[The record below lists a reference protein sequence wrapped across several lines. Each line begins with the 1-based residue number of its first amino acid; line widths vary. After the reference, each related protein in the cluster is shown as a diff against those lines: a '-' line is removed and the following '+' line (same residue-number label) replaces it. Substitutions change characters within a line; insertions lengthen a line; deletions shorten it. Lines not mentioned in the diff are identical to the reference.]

1 MDKPAIQRSDLSGIR
16 QEIDSID
23 EQIVELLCARF
34 AASEKVRLAKTSS
47 LLAGGMP
54 YRPGREAVILR
65 RLVEIADG
73 RVPVGVIERVWRT
86 VISASILA
94 QADVRIVTV
103 SEVMTDARYRQAI
116 DLFSSLV
123 PIEKAGSLKAAL
135 GALAD
140 YEQVLVVV
148 PMKLDWRGI
157 LDQTGDGPRARVV
170 AVLAAGSDKPAR
182 SLAVLG
188 HALSEPTGE
197 DETLLVTT
205 GKLPRD
211 FVPKPIWHLKLA
223 DDVHLTSLPG
233 YLEISE
239 QPLVG
244 LKGNSGLGL
253 KIAGRYPSAMELGT
267 Q

>member
-1 MDKPAIQRSDLSGIR
+1 MDKPAIQSSDLSGIR

-73 RVPVGVIERVWRT
+73 RVPVAVIERVWRT

-123 PIEKAGSLKAAL
+123 PIEKAASLKAAL

-140 YEQVLVVV
+140 HEHVLVVV
-148 PMKLDWRGI
+148 PMKLDWRGV
-157 LDQTGDGPRARVV
+157 LDQTRDGPRVV

-188 HALSEPTGE
+188 HAPSEPTGE

-253 KIAGRYPSAMELGT
+253 KIAGRYPSGMELGT

>member
-140 YEQVLVVV
+140 HEQVLVVV

-157 LDQTGDGPRARVV
+157 LDQTGDGPRAARGGGSGCRFGQAGKVTCG
-170 AVLAAGSDKPAR
+170 AWSCAERADGRGRNAAGDDWQTAAR
-182 SLAVLG
+182 LCPQADM
-188 HALSEPTGE
+188 ASETG
-197 DETLLVTT
+197 
-205 GKLPRD
+205 
-211 FVPKPIWHLKLA
+211 
-223 DDVHLTSLPG
+223 
-233 YLEISE
+233 
-239 QPLVG
+239 
-244 LKGNSGLGL
+244 
-253 KIAGRYPSAMELGT
+253 
-267 Q
+267 